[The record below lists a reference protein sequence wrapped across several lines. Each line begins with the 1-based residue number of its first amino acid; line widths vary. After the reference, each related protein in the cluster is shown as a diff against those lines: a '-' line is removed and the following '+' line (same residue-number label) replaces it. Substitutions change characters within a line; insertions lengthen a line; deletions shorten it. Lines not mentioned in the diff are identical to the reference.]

1 MSKIFSFD
9 RLEGDMAICVSDDD
23 EVVVLPAATLKG
35 LAVRDVFSADVLEGG
50 LVNIIPEPCE
60 RERRVA
66 ESRARLYA
74 IARKRKDLN

>member
-66 ESRARLYA
+66 ESRARLHA